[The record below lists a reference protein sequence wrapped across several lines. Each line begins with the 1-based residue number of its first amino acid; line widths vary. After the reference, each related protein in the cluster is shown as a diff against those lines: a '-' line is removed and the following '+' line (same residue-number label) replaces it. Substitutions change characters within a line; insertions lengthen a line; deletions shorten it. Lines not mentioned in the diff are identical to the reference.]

1 MDKLKS
7 AMKTLGKVANTM
19 AENHQR
25 EEEMIN
31 ELMKRT
37 YGVDREQARKIAHV
51 LLTQAE
57 VTWK

>member
-1 MDKLKS
+1 
-7 AMKTLGKVANTM
+7 MKTLGKVVNTM